1 MIICMQQMLVVGK
14 LRIGQ
19 GRSVGIGLPECEQ
32 ALQNVDDIL
41 SDALTYSR
49 TLVAELSP
57 SVLHE
62 FGLSA
67 ALRCE
72 SR

>member
-1 MIICMQQMLVVGK
+1 M
-14 LRIGQ
+14 
-19 GRSVGIGLPECEQ
+19 GIGLPECEQ